1 MKLADNIKPKILAV
15 DDEPNNLQVINQVL
29 SENYQ
34 LRFAKNG
41 KDAIEIAT
49 RQQPDL
55 ILLDIMMPDM
65 DGFEVCRQLKIC
77 KVTAHIPIIFVT
89 AMSEMEDECKGF
101 ELGGVDYIIK
111 PISPEI
117 VRARVK
123 THLTLV
129 SANELKETRMHIIQR
144 LGRAAEYKDNETGFH
159 VLRMSHYS
167 KLIAMAA
174 GLDES
179 SQETLLNAAPMH
191 DIGKIGT
198 PDYILLK
205 PIKLDDDE
213 WEIMKKHANVGA
225 DIIGEHDSA
234 LLKMARSIALTH
246 HEKWD
251 GSGYPQGLKGEEI
264 PLAGRIVAIADVFD
278 ALTSARPYKKA
289 WPVEEAVAY
298 INSAAGSHF
307 DPELIE
313 CFNNVL
319 PDILVI
325 KDHWEESKCS

>member
-29 SENYQ
+29 GENYQ
-34 LRFAKNG
+34 LLFAKNG

-77 KVTAHIPIIFVT
+77 KGTAHIPIIFVA

-278 ALTSARPYKKA
+278 ALTSERPYKKA
-289 WPVEEAVAY
+289 WPIGEAVAY
-298 INSAAGSHF
+298 MNSAAGSHF

-325 KDHWEESKCS
+325 KDHWEESKY